1 MGWREPR
8 GHEGP
13 RAPAKKRSDK
23 RGWSE
28 RWEAQGGER
37 DAVEAEAH
45 TCKVRR
51 TASAGQRALT
61 LYSAT
66 AGPLRPPITFIAA
79 HTTPLPGLSHA
90 GREERLSAAPS
101 LNAGE
106 DERPHRPTC
115 RF

>member
-13 RAPAKKRSDK
+13 RAPAKKQSDK
-23 RGWSE
+23 RVW
-28 RWEAQGGER
+28 GER
-37 DAVEAEAH
+37 REVHAMLLRPRPY
-45 TCKVRR
+45 TCKVGR

-66 AGPLRPPITFIAA
+66 AGPLRLPITFIAA
-79 HTTPLPGLSHA
+79 HTTPLPGQSHA
-90 GREERLSAAPS
+90 GQEERLSAAPS

-115 RF
+115 RS